1 MTDEVRILLVDD
13 HALVRSALA
22 ERLQREPGFVVVGTA
37 GTAEAALRNARES
50 KPHVVLTD
58 IDMPGLNCF
67 EAARTLIALQPDIR
81 VIFLSAFLHDRYIAE
96 ALAVKAHGYLT
107 KREPPEQVVAAI
119 REVASGGAFF
129 SDEVRSRIV
138 VDASGARLRA
148 GATSRV
154 ATLSRRELEVLRYI
168 ARGLGKKEIASITH
182 LSVKTIEHHTTR
194 LMNRLD
200 IHDRV
205 ELTRFALREGL
216 AEV

>member
-1 MTDEVRILLVDD
+1 MTGEIRILLVDD

-22 ERLQREPGFVVVGTA
+22 ERLAREPGFVVVGTA
-37 GTAEAALRNARES
+37 ATAEESLRKARES
-50 KPHVVLTD
+50 RPHVVLTD
-58 IDMPGLNCF
+58 IDMPGLDCF
-67 EAARTLIALQPDIR
+67 EAARRLISMYPDVR
-81 VIFLSAFLHDRYIAE
+81 VVFLSAFLHDRYVDE

-107 KREPPEQVVAAI
+107 KSEPPESVVVAV
-119 REVASGGAFF
+119 REVASGGAYF
-129 SDEVRSRIV
+129 SAEVRSRIV
-138 VDASGARLRA
+138 LETSGARLRV
-148 GATSRV
+148 GVTSRV

-168 ARGLGKKEIASITH
+168 ARGLGKKEIASIMH

-216 AEV
+216 AEN